1 MTMTPDTPDPEARAP
16 LSESE
21 THERLTEV
29 FKREHRKLVDRAHR
43 GLSRHKKDRRDEAEE
58 IVIRAFHKVL
68 EKIRGSVVIGNLIGY
83 WREAVRNELS
93 NEYRHDDM
101 RRRTQSALD
110 FELEKVAP
118 SPESLCLSEEQQRLL
133 QEASEGLPAKCRAAF
148 RWVLWEGLT
157 PKDVVARFAA
167 EGIEISERQVS
178 RYIDAGSE
186 ACRRALE
193 VYEDPQICEDPQKE
207 GVG

>member
-1 MTMTPDTPDPEARAP
+1 MTPDTPDPEAQGP

-29 FKREHRKLVDRAHR
+29 FKREYRPLVERAHR
-43 GLSRHKKDRRDEAEE
+43 GLSHHKKDRRDAAEE
-58 IVIRAFHKVL
+58 IVTRAFHKVL
-68 EKIRGSVVIGNLIGY
+68 EKIRGSVAIGNLIGY
-83 WREAVRNELS
+83 WREAVRNELN

-101 RRRTQSALD
+101 RHRTQPALHY
-110 FELEKVAP
+110 ELEKLAP
-118 SPESLCLSEEQQRLL
+118 SPESLSLSEEQQRLL
-133 QEASEGLPAKCRAAF
+133 HEASEGLPPKCRAAF

-157 PKDVVARFAA
+157 PKDVVARFS
-167 EGIEISERQVS
+167 EQGIEISERQVS
-178 RYIDAGSE
+178 RYIDTGGE

-193 VYEDPQICEDPQKE
+193 AYEDPQICEDPKKE